1 MAEPSHGS
9 EIGLGSVLGGT
20 YQVAGLLGKGGM
32 GAVYAA
38 THLRLPGK
46 KFAIKVL
53 HAGVISAEAYARFRR
68 EAEIASRIGH
78 PNIIEVIDWNT
89 LPDGTP
95 YLVLEFLGGE
105 SLAKRMERGPLPLDM
120 TLGLV
125 RQIGSA
131 LAAAHRAGIVHRD
144 LKPDNIFLCPT
155 DSGGQVSDHVK
166 VLDFGISKIKNSTTV
181 QTQEAQ
187 LLGTPQYMAP
197 EQASGK
203 NKEVDQRTDVFA
215 LGAIVY
221 EMLSGRPAFAGEN
234 LAQVVYQ
241 VVFEEPAPLGD
252 LVPGLPPAMLRAL
265 ERALA
270 KDPGARFPDIQSFVA
285 ELTGR
290 PLLSLGHVDA
300 QPALAFEPTV
310 NRDGSL
316 ALGATSAAMAAG
328 TGSRAMAAGS
338 IPATPLATAPPPL
351 TGPPPPF
358 TAAAAP
364 PPAKKKSR
372 MGLVLGLVGLA
383 VAGGAAAAVVV
394 TQQGKPPD
402 PAKPPVVNAEKPP
415 EPAKPPVVVNADKPP
430 EPAKPPE
437 PKPPEPAKP
446 VAVVNPDKPPEP
458 AAVVVDAGQPP
469 QPPEPP
475 KPAGVV
481 VHNDKPP
488 EPQKPPE
495 PKHPIVKPPP
505 KPPEPKV
512 PEPKVPEPE
521 EPAAPGPVAGELRE
535 ADQALR
541 DGSYDEAIR
550 LARRSLTTM
559 RTERAY
565 VIITVAFCGKR
576 DLSNAKANLLNAHGR
591 ARFNAIRTCRK
602 LDFPLD

>member
-1 MAEPSHGS
+1 MAQASQGS

-38 THLRLPGK
+38 THTRLPGK

-53 HAGVISAEAYARFRR
+53 HAGAISAEAYARFRR

-95 YLVLEFLGGE
+95 YLVLEFLAGE
-105 SLAKRMERGPLPLDM
+105 PLSKRLERGPMPLDPA
-120 TLGLV
+120 LALV

-155 DSGGQVSDHVK
+155 DSGGQVTDHVK

-203 NKEVDQRTDVFA
+203 NREVDQRTDVFA

-221 EMLSGRPAFAGEN
+221 EMLSGRAAFAGEN
-234 LAQVVYQ
+234 LAQVVYR
-241 VVFEEPAPLGD
+241 VVFEEPTPLAEI
-252 LVPGLPPAMLRAL
+252 VPGLPPAVVRAL

-270 KDPGARFPDIQSFVA
+270 KDPAARFPDVQTFVQ

-290 PLLSLGHVDA
+290 PLFTLDKVDA
-300 QPALAFEPTV
+300 QPALAFDPTV
-310 NRDGSL
+310 HASGSL
-316 ALGATSAAMAAG
+316 ALGATAAVAAG
-328 TGSRAMAAGS
+328 TGQRPMAAGS
-338 IPATPLATAPPPL
+338 MPATPLVTAPPPL
-351 TGPPPPF
+351 TPAPPPPQS
-358 TAAAAP
+358 T
-364 PPAKKKSR
+364 KTGR
-372 MGLVLGLVGLA
+372 RVGLVMGVVA
-383 VAGGAAAAVVV
+383 VVAGLGAAAVVA
-394 TQQGKPPD
+394 TRQKAPSE
-402 PAKPPVVNAEKPP
+402 PAPPPV
-415 EPAKPPVVVNADKPP
+415 
-430 EPAKPPE
+430 AKPPE
-437 PKPPEPAKP
+437 PKSPVAIVGDQTKPPVVLTVKPPAPPEPPSVPTPLVPDRTEPKPVVVTPAPPEPPPAPRPPVPGRTEPKPP
-446 VAVVNPDKPPEP
+446 VAVKPAPR
-458 AAVVVDAGQPP
+458 
-469 QPPEPP
+469 PEPP
-475 KPAGVV
+475 KPAE
-481 VHNDKPP
+481 P
-488 EPQKPPE
+488 EPQPRPLV
-495 PKHPIVKPPP
+495 PAPPP
-505 KPPEPKV
+505 RPL
-512 PEPKVPEPE
+512 EPE
-521 EPAAPGPVAGELRE
+521 EPASPTAVAAELGD
-535 ADQALR
+535 ADKALR
-541 DGSYDEAIR
+541 AGAYDEAIR

-565 VIITVAFCGKR
+565 MIITAGFCGKR

-591 ARFNAIRTCRK
+591 ARFNALRTCRK
-602 LDFPLD
+602 LDFPLE